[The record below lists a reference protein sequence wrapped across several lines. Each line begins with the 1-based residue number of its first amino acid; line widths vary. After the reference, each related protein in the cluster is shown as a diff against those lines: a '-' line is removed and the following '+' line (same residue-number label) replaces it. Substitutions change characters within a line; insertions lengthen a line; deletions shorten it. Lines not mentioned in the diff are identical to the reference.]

1 MTDPTRSPIS
11 LALLVLGALLSTGQ
25 ASAQDPLEVQVVP
38 PGQVQE
44 LVLTDGSVLYGRVV
58 EEGDPFLFV
67 LISGVESLIAV
78 ENVRSL
84 RQAAGSVERGEFWP
98 EDPNRTRLFFGPTAR
113 SLARGQGYIPV
124 YELFVPFLAVAVT
137 DRFII
142 SGGTPLIFGA
152 GDSRPFW
159 IAPKLQVLQ
168 NERTEVAV
176 GVMAV
181 TVEDEDFGLLY
192 GVVTRGSPTDSLT
205 VGVGYGYAN
214 GDLAENPAIMLGG
227 EVRASR
233 GVKLITENY
242 LFPGGVGLISVG
254 PRFFGERLSA
264 DLGLAMPVGADDT
277 FVFPLVNFTWNF

>member
-11 LALLVLGALLSTGQ
+11 LALLVLGVLLSTGQ

-113 SLARGQGYIPV
+113 SLARGKDISPCTSFSYRSSRWLSRTASSSPGEHPSSSGQGTV
-124 YELFVPFLAVAVT
+124 VL
-137 DRFII
+137 
-142 SGGTPLIFGA
+142 SG
-152 GDSRPFW
+152 
-159 IAPKLQVLQ
+159 
-168 NERTEVAV
+168 
-176 GVMAV
+176 
-181 TVEDEDFGLLY
+181 
-192 GVVTRGSPTDSLT
+192 
-205 VGVGYGYAN
+205 
-214 GDLAENPAIMLGG
+214 
-227 EVRASR
+227 
-233 GVKLITENY
+233 
-242 LFPGGVGLISVG
+242 
-254 PRFFGERLSA
+254 
-264 DLGLAMPVGADDT
+264 
-277 FVFPLVNFTWNF
+277 